1 MIKNSSQLW
10 KAGGYFEVHRL
21 ARPGYLFSK
30 WIYPLFVLL
39 FLATGCVSNE
49 QKCRSFSTISVEFA
63 DGILRLPSHYER
75 YLRPTNPTSVAE
87 FYGPGDAYSAVCR
100 TFPRTAGH
108 LLIGPI
114 PDVIRAGVN
123 NGVVISVTNV
133 NGIVIERL
141 RFSTDDILKIR
152 GVMMKR
158 NGSGVMII
166 AEHASEVADELAK
179 SFSTFEGRE

>member
-1 MIKNSSQLW
+1 MRKV
-10 KAGGYFEVHRL
+10 AGCTKMNRFKKLYYHLSIFVF
-21 ARPGYLFSK
+21 FSL
-30 WIYPLFVLL
+30 IIL
-39 FLATGCVSNE
+39 FLITGCVSKE
-49 QKCRSFSTISVEFA
+49 QQCRSFSPTSVPFA
-63 DGILRLPSHYER
+63 DGILRIPSHYER
-75 YLRPTNPTSVAE
+75 YARPSNPESVAE
-87 FYGPGDAYSAVCR
+87 YYGPSDAYSAVCR